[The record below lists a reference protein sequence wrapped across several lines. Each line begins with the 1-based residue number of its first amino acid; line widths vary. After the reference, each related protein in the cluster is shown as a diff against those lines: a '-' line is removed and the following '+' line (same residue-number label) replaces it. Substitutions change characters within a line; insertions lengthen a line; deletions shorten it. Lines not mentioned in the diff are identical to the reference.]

1 MADRRT
7 LEELKALLQGSH
19 AAEQKL
25 VDKKRKQRAGR
36 AGFSPVNP
44 GSIRNRRL
52 GALDRLLGM
61 EPVTIH
67 PLFGDPQEVLRP
79 TARGYRRNP
88 LERSRRKMLA
98 DYIRQIREEFPD
110 PKQARAHILDAL
122 RADVELGKRT
132 THGFTRSIKNPLVS
146 LIGSLRDMP
155 STVYDD
161 FAEEHFESIFEGNQL
176 ERMHAAAAGDPAE
189 YFDEELELSSEERR
203 KQTEDRMNK
212 EVAKRRK
219 EDIKEARDNRAFNR
233 RNLRRTPNKELAAL
247 MALAIG
253 DLDPVAGLSLT
264 EELNQRAIDEVNRG
278 LSRRKMMTRTAAQ
291 VAKPTL
297 PTGPGGGSG
306 GEKVARTFLR
316 LLTRGRTR

>member
-25 VDKKRKQRAGR
+25 VTKKRRAASRDR
-36 AGFSPVNP
+36 ASREKTLR
-44 GSIRNRRL
+44 IL
-52 GALDRLLGM
+52 HRLLGM
-61 EPVTIH
+61 EPVTIQ
-67 PLFGDPQEVLRP
+67 PVFGGPQEVLRS

-122 RADVELGKRT
+122 RADVEFGKRT
-132 THGFTRSIKNPLVS
+132 SFGVTSSIKNPLIA
-146 LIGSLRDMP
+146 LIGSLKNMP
-155 STVYDD
+155 STVYED
-161 FAEEHFESIFEGNQL
+161 FAEEYFESLHEGDQVARLHL
-176 ERMHAAAAGDPAE
+176 ENAAEPEE
-189 YFDEELELSSEERR
+189 YFENELELSSEEKR
-203 KQTEDRMNK
+203 KQTEKEMDR
-212 EVAKRRK
+212 EVTKRRK
-219 EDIKEARDNRAFNR
+219 KNIKEARDRRAFNR

-247 MALAIG
+247 IALAIG

-264 EELNQRAIDEVNRG
+264 EELNQRAIDEANRG

-291 VAKPTL
+291 VAKPSL
-297 PTGPGGGSG
+297 PTGPGPAGSG